1 MFVEVLGVI
10 ATLFIIVAFSLDDKN
25 SIRILDIIGAV
36 LFVIYGICIQS
47 ISVIVLNI
55 VLICINIYK
64 LCVDVNKNRK
74 QKLLI
79 ERLKNGGL
87 KNE

>member
-36 LFVIYGICIQS
+36 LFVIY
-47 ISVIVLNI
+47 
-55 VLICINIYK
+55 
-64 LCVDVNKNRK
+64 
-74 QKLLI
+74 
-79 ERLKNGGL
+79 LK
-87 KNE
+87 